1 MTKCE
6 VCGKEVLM
14 PFKCPY
20 CGGYFCAEHR
30 LPEKHNCPGL
40 YAAASP
46 YEKEWKER
54 RRLIRLEEEQRILAK
69 KRVARTEIL
78 HLTAG
83 ALIVMLAGLS
93 LINFNLHLKWYV
105 LLSFILG
112 FLASFLIHELAHRYS
127 ARSHGLSAGF
137 RLDPMGSVLTIIT
150 SIPYIPFKIIAPGAV
165 VISGLAPIS
174 VIGSIALAGPLSNII
189 LSAIFY
195 IGSYIFLKAIWIGW
209 LHYVLWVLASLNAFI
224 AFFNL
229 LPFGALD
236 GRKIV
241 AWSPARWAT
250 VFAVSIILLVLGYMA

>member
-54 RRLIRLEEEQRILAK
+54 MRAIRLEEEQRILAK

-83 ALIVMLAGLS
+83 ALIVMLAG
-93 LINFNLHLKWYV
+93 
-105 LLSFILG
+105 
-112 FLASFLIHELAHRYS
+112 
-127 ARSHGLSAGF
+127 
-137 RLDPMGSVLTIIT
+137 
-150 SIPYIPFKIIAPGAV
+150 
-165 VISGLAPIS
+165 
-174 VIGSIALAGPLSNII
+174 PLSNII

-195 IGSYIFLKAIWIGW
+195 IGSHIFLKIIWIGW
-209 LHYVLWVLASLNAFI
+209 LHYVLGVLASLNAFI

-236 GRKIV
+236 GRKII

-250 VFAVSIILLVLGYMA
+250 AFAVSIILLILGYVA